1 LPRSLSP
8 SPSLREDELA
18 TAHRAQLATA
28 LAAQL
33 EAALAAALQ
42 QAAHANAHAAAAE
55 ARAADADDAV
65 GFSPTAAEVLLLRAE
80 AQALRDD
87 AARACAES
95 SVSYAIE
102 RAASKAEVEGLK
114 ARLNDTGRHA
124 DAVRATLRSL
134 YERDR
139 LYLAN
144 ILAM

>member
-28 LAAQL
+28 LVAQL

-42 QAAHANAHAAAAE
+42 QAAHANTHAAAAE
-55 ARAADADDAV
+55 ARAADADADDAM
-65 GFSPTAAEVLLLRAE
+65 GFSPTVAEVLLLRAE

-87 AARACAES
+87 AARACTES
-95 SVSYAIE
+95 SVAYAIE

-114 ARLNDTGRHA
+114 AQLSDTGRHA
-124 DAVRATLRSL
+124 DAVRATLLRVFL
-134 YERDR
+134 
-139 LYLAN
+139 
-144 ILAM
+144 